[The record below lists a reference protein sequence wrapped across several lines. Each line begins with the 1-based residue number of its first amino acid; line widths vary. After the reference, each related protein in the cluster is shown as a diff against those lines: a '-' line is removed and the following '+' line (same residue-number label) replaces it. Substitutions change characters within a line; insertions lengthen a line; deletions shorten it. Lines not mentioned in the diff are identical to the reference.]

1 MENTQDAVYWVN
13 LAQAQDEGLRF
24 WQTTTNAIISLCCQ
38 IALTKQFLK
47 KGKELYSRDPR
58 RLVPQRRL
66 YLRVLGNRSSSSK
79 TPLRV
84 RLPAPEPGKWCRECT
99 ERNKV
104 TQQINQNY
112 PAPGNWSEV
121 LSHVL
126 RKPEFKVDLRI
137 EGIAQDVIL
146 KDEEWMGKIQE
157 VVRAVR
163 LGTDDPNRPVSL
175 MLETFAGRF
184 SLLFLWRLS
193 CSNESLKEQETR
205 RDSVATRPLESI
217 GCQKRSMEKL

>member
-1 MENTQDAVYWVN
+1 MTE
-13 LAQAQDEGLRF
+13 F
-24 WQTTTNAIISLCCQ
+24 
-38 IALTKQFLK
+38 
-47 KGKELYSRDPR
+47 YSRDSR

-84 RLPAPEPGKWCRECT
+84 RLPAPGPGKWCRECT
-99 ERNKV
+99 ERNNV
-104 TQQINQNY
+104 TQQINQSY

-146 KDEEWMGKIQE
+146 KDEEWTGKIQE
-157 VVRAVR
+157 KVRKRRKWFTHEIYIGRSGKTRKTPWYSAR
-163 LGTDDPNRPVSL
+163 NPVASS
-175 MLETFAGRF
+175 MKWAT
-184 SLLFLWRLS
+184 SS
-193 CSNESLKEQETR
+193 CTTWDR
-205 RDSVATRPLESI
+205 
-217 GCQKRSMEKL
+217 